1 MKGGFFTSEA
11 PALNIDF
18 NTADIFQ
25 WTQMMVDAYMPVLVI
40 TIGISLAFVIIYRLK
55 SVFS

>member
-1 MKGGFFTSEA
+1 MKGGCLTE
-11 PALNIDF
+11 PTGLVIDF
-18 NTADIFQ
+18 NTADIFE
-25 WTQMMVDAYMPVLVI
+25 WTQMMIDAYMPVLVI